1 MRLADPAV
9 STERI
14 EAVLL
19 AMGLTQRGI
28 DARTPVGVG
37 GRPLSGGE
45 RRRLCLARAIV
56 KNPRVLLLDEPTEGI
71 DGPTTRFVLQ
81 RLRELLPTATIV
93 AAIHDRDLDAVVP
106 NFVARLS
113 LARVGT
119 LVGFPAA
126 SRPPAAQ
133 RGRVGSHHNPAGGP
147 TGCEGRVV
155 SRLRG

>member
-1 MRLADPAV
+1 MFVAHDDYLFTGSVAENIRLADPAV

-19 AMGLTQRGI
+19 AMGLAQRGI
-28 DARTPVGVG
+28 DARTPVGLG

-71 DGPTTRFVLQ
+71 DGPTTRFVLR
-81 RLRELLPTATIV
+81 RLRELLPTTTIV

-113 LARVGT
+113 LA
-119 LVGFPAA
+119 
-126 SRPPAAQ
+126 
-133 RGRVGSHHNPAGGP
+133 
-147 TGCEGRVV
+147 GCEGRVV